1 MAEALLRD
9 ALKEQQ
15 DITVE
20 SAGLG
25 ALVDH
30 PASEHAVTL
39 MHERGLDITSHRAQ
53 QITPELIARADLVLV
68 MESGHKRAIDAGE
81 PTARGKVYR
90 LGEWRDT
97 DIEDPYRQPRAAFEE
112 ALRDI
117 DDGVADWAQR
127 ITS

>member
-9 ALKEQQ
+9 ALREQQ

-30 PASEHAVTL
+30 PASEHAVEL

-53 QITPELIARADLVLV
+53 QITPELIALADLVLV
-68 MESGHKRAIDAGE
+68 MESGHRRAIDASE

-90 LGEWRDT
+90 LGEWRDR
-97 DIEDPYRQPRAAFEE
+97 DIEDPYRQPRAAFED

-127 ITS
+127 IAS